1 MQTLDR
7 RWGFGSY
14 PGSWSPPAPP
24 RPARRLTAC
33 AFVCA
38 GVGLVVLPILL
49 GPLGIGLGVAGAL
62 RGDPAGRWAAVASTA
77 ALCVGTFLGTLL
89 VAGR

>member
-1 MQTLDR
+1 
-7 RWGFGSY
+7 
-14 PGSWSPPAPP
+14 
-24 RPARRLTAC
+24 
-33 AFVCA
+33 
-38 GVGLVVLPILL
+38 VGLVVLPILL